1 MLNLNIA
8 SDCGETPNSNRAQHL
23 PWLECKH
30 SLVRKYWSLNKF
42 LVSSHSCEH
51 DDLIMKYFFRIIAT
65 LAGLVAAYAI
75 WQDLTSSYSA
85 SAPLGRL
92 WYLYSPTTLQAAE
105 SIISRY
111 VDPCGLITA
120 LDCLPFLWHPIIA
133 TILGW
138 PAALVMIGFSIIFWW
153 FGGLFGRNVTRPK
166 NAARAFK
173 RHGEK

>member
-1 MLNLNIA
+1 M
-8 SDCGETPNSNRAQHL
+8 GETPNSNRAQYL
-23 PWLECKH
+23 PWLECKN
-30 SLVRKYWSLNKF
+30 SPVRKYWSLNKF

-111 VDPCGLITA
+111 VDPCGSITA
-120 LDCLPFLWHPIIA
+120 LDCSPFLWHPIIA

-138 PAALVMIGFSIIFWW
+138 PAALVMIVFSIIFWW

>member
-1 MLNLNIA
+1 MLNLNIT

-23 PWLECKH
+23 PWLECKN

-120 LDCLPFLWHPIIA
+120 LDCFALFMASDYRHHFRLASRLGHDRIQHH
-133 TILGW
+133 ILVGW
-138 PAALVMIGFSIIFWW
+138 WLIWQTCNAPKK
-153 FGGLFGRNVTRPK
+153 GRSRAQTTR
-166 NAARAFK
+166 
-173 RHGEK
+173 

>member
-1 MLNLNIA
+1 M
-8 SDCGETPNSNRAQHL
+8 S
-23 PWLECKH
+23 
-30 SLVRKYWSLNKF
+30 YF
-42 LVSSHSCEH
+42 
-51 DDLIMKYFFRIIAT
+51 FFRIIAT
-65 LAGLVAAYAI
+65 LAGLIAAYAI

-111 VDPCGLITA
+111 IDPCGLIMA
-120 LDCLPFLWHPIIA
+120 LDCSPFLWHPTIA

-153 FGGLFGRNVTRPK
+153 VGGLFGRNVTRSK
-166 NAARAFK
+166 KAARSLK
-173 RHGEK
+173 RRGEK

>member
-1 MLNLNIA
+1 V
-8 SDCGETPNSNRAQHL
+8 GETPNSNRAQYL
-23 PWLECKH
+23 PWLECKN
-30 SLVRKYWSLNKF
+30 SPVRKYWSLNKF

-111 VDPCGLITA
+111 VDPCGSITA
-120 LDCLPFLWHPIIA
+120 LDCSPFLWHPIIA

-138 PAALVMIGFSIIFWW
+138 PATLVMIGFSITFWW
-153 FGGLFGRNVTRPK
+153 VGGLFGRHLTRPK
-166 NAARAFK
+166 KAARALK
-173 RHGEK
+173 RQGEK

>member
-153 FGGLFGRNVTRPK
+153 VGGLFGRNVTRSK
-166 NAARAFK
+166 KATRSLK
-173 RHGEK
+173 RDGEK